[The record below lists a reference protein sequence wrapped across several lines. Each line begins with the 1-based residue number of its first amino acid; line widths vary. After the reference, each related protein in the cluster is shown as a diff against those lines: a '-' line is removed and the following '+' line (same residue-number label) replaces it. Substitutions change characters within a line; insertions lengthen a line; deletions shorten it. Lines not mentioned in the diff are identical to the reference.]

1 MRSPQ
6 SAKPSVLLIDT
17 QAAQR
22 QLRATVFRN
31 CEIDVHVAESLA
43 DALTL
48 CGTKHYD
55 MVLLPGRQSHA
66 EHNWMCDALWK
77 VTPRQRIA
85 IFVGP
90 PHYVR
95 EMVGDPQ
102 AQQGRRTRSVTQW
115 RIVRSQPLQPDWGA
129 FIRRLL
135 ATR

>member
-17 QAAQR
+17 QGTQR

-31 CEIDVHVAESLA
+31 REIDVHVAESLA

-48 CGTKHYD
+48 CGTKRYD
-55 MVLLPGRQSHA
+55 MVLLPGRQSHE

-90 PHYVR
+90 PDYVR
-95 EMVGDPQ
+95 ELVGDPH
-102 AQQGRRTRSVTQW
+102 AQQGRRTRSVTQL